1 MLIRI
6 FFLFV
11 ILQVVPSQSEWT
23 TQELELIQPTGG
35 EAEAPDEID
44 YKSEYYRQVD
54 EIVYL
59 KSVIQRLNDELQSM
73 RKENVDGNEDGY
85 DGGEEE
91 QIVSLKKPAANED
104 EEIGEEQTED
114 AAKEGEKEDD
124 GNGND
129 GAKVD
134 SVEEASRMI
143 NTLIE
148 KSSLLKPIDDDKI
161 SSTVKR
167 IKKNKRGEG
176 EKMKTTLPEVKISTK
191 DKNIMDLGNEDEIKD
206 LSDWTKSKYF
216 KLLSVEE
223 QFVLEQYLN
232 DILDG
237 R

>member
-1 MLIRI
+1 
-6 FFLFV
+6 
-11 ILQVVPSQSEWT
+11 
-23 TQELELIQPTGG
+23 LELIQPTEG
-35 EAEAPDEID
+35 EAEVQQIEGGAEDPDEID
-44 YKSEYYRQVD
+44 YKCEYYRQVD

-129 GAKVD
+129 GAKVV
-134 SVEEASRMI
+134 SVEEASHMI

-191 DKNIMDLGNEDEIKD
+191 DKNTMDLGNEDEIKD

-223 QFVLEQYLN
+223 QFVLEQYLK

>member
-1 MLIRI
+1 M
-6 FFLFV
+6 
-11 ILQVVPSQSEWT
+11 
-23 TQELELIQPTGG
+23 ELIQPTEG
-35 EAEAPDEID
+35 EAEVQQIEGGAEDPDEID

-129 GAKVD
+129 GAKVV
-134 SVEEASRMI
+134 SVEEASHMI

-167 IKKNKRGEG
+167 IKKNIRGEG